1 MAVGEYQSQ
10 PETLGRVGHD
20 LMGEAAVGRAARLP
34 VERGG
39 TLSSAHPPRRLGR
52 AARTRM
58 EGFAFVLPAAAL
70 MMLLV
75 AYPLLRVM
83 WDSMH
88 NVDLVDPTA
97 TGFSGFD
104 NYITVLTADEFLP
117 ALWHTAVW
125 TVLSVLGEYALGL
138 ISALALAQPIVGRS
152 VFRGIIVVPWV
163 IPIVVAGLTWSW
175 MLAPDFGITNAWL
188 MQWGIIGH
196 ARFWLGDTG
205 TALLAITVVNI
216 WRSFPFYTIS
226 LLAALQAIPEELS
239 EAAALDGAGM
249 LARFRAVTWPHIRP
263 VSAALVT
270 IHVIWTAINFDFI
283 WVMTEGGPLHASETL
298 PILIYRYALQTYD
311 VGAASALATMM
322 IGFLVAALTVFWFA
336 VLRPRR
342 ASVEA
347 VA

>member
-1 MAVGEYQSQ
+1 MA
-10 PETLGRVGHD
+10 
-20 LMGEAAVGRAARLP
+20 EATAGSAVRRRADGGIVTRAAR
-34 VERGG
+34 R
-39 TLSSAHPPRRLGR
+39 PRRLGR
-52 AARTRM
+52 VARTRL
-58 EGFAFVLPAAAL
+58 EGFGFVLPAAIL
-70 MMLLV
+70 ILLLV
-75 AYPLLRVM
+75 AYPLLRVV
-83 WDSMH
+83 WDSVH

-97 TGFSGFD
+97 TGFSGVD
-104 NYITVLTADEFLP
+104 NYVTVLTADEFVP
-117 ALWHTAVW
+117 ALWHTALW
-125 TVLSVLGEYALGL
+125 TVLSVAGEYALGL
-138 ISALALAQPIVGRS
+138 TSALALAQPIVGRT

-188 MQWGIIGH
+188 VQLGIIRH

-226 LLAALQAIPEELS
+226 LLAALQSIPEELH
-239 EAAALDGAGM
+239 EAAALDGAGTV
-249 LARFRAVTWPHIRP
+249 ARFRAVTWPHLRP

-322 IGFLVAALTVFWFA
+322 IGFLIAALAVFWYA

-342 ASVEA
+342 AAAEA
-347 VA
+347 MA